1 VELAQL
7 GGTRAEGTLR
17 VSESAVNE
25 LLNLDGSALRGATI
39 PIGAGHQIVLRY
51 GAFRVR
57 ATLSPE
63 IEAGPSPRVTLSL
76 ASFVVAFAIKAALRQ
91 PYISVTGRQLTI
103 TLADLPALQR
113 LRDFWSQLRRAEL
126 ATEPGSVR
134 IDVVVSVA
142 EATNA

>member
-1 VELAQL
+1 
-7 GGTRAEGTLR
+7 

-25 LLNLDGSALRGATI
+25 LLNLDGSTLRGATVAI
-39 PIGAGHQIVLRY
+39 SAGNQIVLRY

-57 ATLSPE
+57 ATLPPA

-76 ASFVVAFAIKAALRQ
+76 ASFVVAFALKAALRQ

-113 LRDFWSQLRRAEL
+113 LRGFWSELRRAEL
-126 ATEPGSVR
+126 TTEPGSVR
-134 IDVVVSVA
+134 VDLVVSVA
-142 EATNA
+142 EATDA